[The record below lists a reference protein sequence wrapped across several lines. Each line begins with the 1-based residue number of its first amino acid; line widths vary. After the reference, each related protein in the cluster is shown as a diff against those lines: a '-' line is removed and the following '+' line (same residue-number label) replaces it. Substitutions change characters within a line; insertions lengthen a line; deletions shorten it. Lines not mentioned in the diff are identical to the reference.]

1 MMMTIKQKSDIPT
14 QANPCR
20 TLERAIQTG
29 QLLGD
34 RADPGIV
41 LAHAAQAIQWNQ
53 PVLVPVCPPEEML
66 EQLNADTVKV
76 GDTLENSGSMSFQV
90 NMLNGEAPDACQFP
104 VFTSREAMEN
114 GPAASSKEMPLQTVV
129 KMVLDG
135 DNCEGILIN
144 PFGPALF
151 LPRQMLEP
159 LSYVRP
165 SSRIYLMEADIT
177 KVGADAI
184 VNAANRTLLGGGG
197 VDGAI
202 HRAAGPEL
210 LAECRGLHGCNTGEA
225 KVTGAYRL
233 NADCIVH
240 TVGPI
245 YSGSREGAKQL
256 EQCYENSLNAA
267 WERGCQTVAFPSIS
281 TGAYGYPID
290 KAAKIALRTVRNWL
304 WEHPDSFMDVYF
316 CCFSKADLMEYQN
329 ALSSLPDT
337 PPEAEWTAKGAEA
350 YRQGDYTT
358 AVRCY
363 KRAAARGD
371 SVALSNLGYCYRVY
385 FFMDLM
391 TAARRGELCAL
402 TWADITEHTITISKS
417 RSYVKG
423 MGLVTGTTK
432 NGRARVLSNCE
443 LLVSLLNSLRMSYE
457 WNGISVTPQTPVFL
471 NRQGKP
477 LNPDTF
483 SRRIR
488 KVYNRCG
495 LSEQYHLHTLRHFA
509 ATLWLQSS
517 ISKQVVADA
526 LGHGDTAFLERTYC
540 HPQLESKQQAA
551 QKSMQLVQSNTN
563 LINRAKGV
571 EQCLSIW

>member
-20 TLERAIQTG
+20 TLERAIQTWK
-29 QLLGD
+29 LLGD

-41 LAHAAQAIQWNQ
+41 LVHAAQAIQWNQ

-76 GDTLENSGSMSFQV
+76 GDTLENSGSMSFRV

-104 VFTSREAMEN
+104 VFTSREVMDN
-114 GPAASSKEMPLQTVV
+114 GPAASSMELPLQTVV

-135 DNCEGILIN
+135 DNCEGIILN

-245 YSGSREGAKQL
+245 YSGSREDAKLL
-256 EQCYENSLNAA
+256 EQCYKNSMDAA
-267 WERGCQTVAFPSIS
+267 WECNCQTVAFPSIS

-371 SVALSNLGYCYRVY
+371 SVALSNLGYCYYYGRSVAQ
-385 FFMDLM
+385 DKEKARQCWEQ
-391 TAARRGELCAL
+391 AAAYGDVAAIYKLGDMHQNG
-402 TWADITEHTITISKS
+402 DIERNSDAAWTF
-417 RSYVKG
+417 Y
-423 MGLVTGTTK
+423 
-432 NGRARVLSNCE
+432 RAAYRLSNSAKDSETYPDVC
-443 LLVSLLNSLRMSYE
+443 LRYLRYGE
-457 WNGISVTPQTPVFL
+457 GRL
-471 NRQGKP
+471 
-477 LNPDTF
+477 
-483 SRRIR
+483 SRRE
-488 KVYNRCG
+488 
-495 LSEQYHLHTLRHFA
+495 LAHLAGEAVAGFQKRLEEGDPFA
-509 ATLWLQSS
+509 E
-517 ISKQVVADA
+517 KA
-526 LGHGDTAFLERTYC
+526 LEEAKEYC
-540 HPQLESKQQAA
+540 RRYCE
-551 QKSMQLVQSNTN
+551 T
-563 LINRAKGV
+563 
-571 EQCLSIW
+571 

>member
-1 MMMTIKQKSDIPT
+1 MMMTIKQNPEIPT

-20 TLERAIQTG
+20 TLERAIQTW

-76 GDTLENSGSMSFQV
+76 GDTLENSGSMSFRV

-104 VFTSREAMEN
+104 VFTSREAMDN
-114 GPAASSKEMPLQTVV
+114 GPAASSMELPLQTVV

-135 DNCEGILIN
+135 DNCEGIILN

-151 LPRQMLEP
+151 LPKQMLEP

-184 VNAANRTLLGGGG
+184 VNAANRSLLGGGG

-210 LAECRGLHGCNTGEA
+210 LAECRGLHGCSTGEA

-304 WEHPDSFMDVYF
+304 WVHPDSFMEVYF

-329 ALSSLPDT
+329 ALSSLPDI
-337 PPEAEWTAKGAEA
+337 PPETEWTAKGEEA
-350 YRQGDYTT
+350 YRQGDYST
-358 AVRCY
+358 AVRYY

-371 SVALSNLGYCYRVY
+371 SVALSNLGYCYYYGRSVAQ
-385 FFMDLM
+385 DKEKARQCWEQ
-391 TAARRGELCAL
+391 AAAYGDVAAIYKLGDMHQNG
-402 TWADITEHTITISKS
+402 DIERNPDAAWTF
-417 RSYVKG
+417 Y
-423 MGLVTGTTK
+423 
-432 NGRARVLSNCE
+432 RAAYRLSNSAKDSETYPDVC
-443 LLVSLLNSLRMSYE
+443 LRYLRYGE
-457 WNGISVTPQTPVFL
+457 GRL
-471 NRQGKP
+471 
-477 LNPDTF
+477 
-483 SRRIR
+483 SRRE
-488 KVYNRCG
+488 
-495 LSEQYHLHTLRHFA
+495 LAHLAGEAVAGFQKRLEEGDSFA
-509 ATLWLQSS
+509 E
-517 ISKQVVADA
+517 KA
-526 LGHGDTAFLERTYC
+526 LE
-540 HPQLESKQQAA
+540 E
-551 QKSMQLVQSNTN
+551 
-563 LINRAKGV
+563 AKGYCRRYC
-571 EQCLSIW
+571 ET

>member
-371 SVALSNLGYCYRVY
+371 SVALSNLGYCYYYGRSVAQ
-385 FFMDLM
+385 DKEKARQCWEQ
-391 TAARRGELCAL
+391 AAAYGDVAAIYKLGDMHQNG
-402 TWADITEHTITISKS
+402 DIE
-417 RSYVKG
+417 R
-423 MGLVTGTTK
+423 
-432 NGRARVLSNCE
+432 
-443 LLVSLLNSLRMSYE
+443 
-457 WNGISVTPQTPVFL
+457 
-471 NRQGKP
+471 
-477 LNPDTF
+477 NPDTAWTF
-483 SRRIR
+483 YRVAYRLSNSAKDSETYPDVCLRYLRYGEGRLSRRE
-488 KVYNRCG
+488 
-495 LSEQYHLHTLRHFA
+495 LAHLAGEAVAGFQKRLEEGDSFA
-509 ATLWLQSS
+509 E
-517 ISKQVVADA
+517 KA
-526 LGHGDTAFLERTYC
+526 LE
-540 HPQLESKQQAA
+540 E
-551 QKSMQLVQSNTN
+551 
-563 LINRAKGV
+563 AKGYCRRYC
-571 EQCLSIW
+571 ET

>member
-20 TLERAIQTG
+20 TLERAIQTWK
-29 QLLGD
+29 LLGD

-41 LAHAAQAIQWNQ
+41 LVHAAQAIQWNQ

-66 EQLNADTVKV
+66 EQLNENTVKV
-76 GDTLENSGSMSFQV
+76 GDTLENSGSMSFRV
-90 NMLNGEAPDACQFP
+90 NMLNGESPDACRFP
-104 VFTSREAMEN
+104 AFTSREAMEN
-114 GPAASSKEMPLQTVV
+114 GPAASSMEMPLQTVV

-135 DNCEGILIN
+135 DNCEGIILN

-245 YSGSREGAKQL
+245 YSGSREDAKQL
-256 EQCYENSLNAA
+256 EPGDQNSLNAA
-267 WERGCQTVAFPSIS
+267 WKRGCQTIAFPSIS

-290 KAAKIALRTVRNWL
+290 KAAKIALRTVQNWL
-304 WEHPDSFMDVYF
+304 WEHPDSFMEVYF

-337 PPEAEWTAKGAEA
+337 PPEAEWTVKGAEA
-350 YRQGDYTT
+350 YRQGDYST
-358 AVRCY
+358 AVRYY

-371 SVALSNLGYCYRVY
+371 SVALSNLGYCYYYGRSVAQ
-385 FFMDLM
+385 DKEKARQCWEQ
-391 TAARRGELCAL
+391 AAAYGDVAAIYKLGDMHQNG
-402 TWADITEHTITISKS
+402 DIERNPDAAWTF
-417 RSYVKG
+417 Y
-423 MGLVTGTTK
+423 
-432 NGRARVLSNCE
+432 RAAYRLSNSAKDSETYPDVC
-443 LLVSLLNSLRMSYE
+443 LRYLRYGE
-457 WNGISVTPQTPVFL
+457 GRL
-471 NRQGKP
+471 
-477 LNPDTF
+477 
-483 SRRIR
+483 SRRE
-488 KVYNRCG
+488 
-495 LSEQYHLHTLRHFA
+495 LAHLAGEAVAGFQKRLEEGDPFA
-509 ATLWLQSS
+509 E
-517 ISKQVVADA
+517 KA
-526 LGHGDTAFLERTYC
+526 LEEAKEYC
-540 HPQLESKQQAA
+540 RRFCE
-551 QKSMQLVQSNTN
+551 T
-563 LINRAKGV
+563 
-571 EQCLSIW
+571 